1 MPIIEVLTH
10 IAAPPARCFYLAL
23 SVDLHVVSA
32 RQTHEQV
39 VGGVR
44 SGLLRLGDE
53 VTFCARHFGIWQTL
67 TSKITEYQ
75 APAYFCDEMQRGAF
89 KTMRHEHHFEPQ
101 GAGTLMRDVF
111 NFTSPLGLLGKLA
124 DALVLSE
131 YLRRFLVQRGAVVK
145 HYAETNAWQ
154 TVLPA
159 GSEIS
164 LWHSR

>member
-1 MPIIEVLTH
+1 MPTIEVITR
-10 IAAPPARCFYLAL
+10 IAAPQLRCFHLAL
-23 SVDLHVVSA
+23 SVDLHAVST
-32 RQTHEQV
+32 RQTQEQI

-44 SGLLRLGDE
+44 SGLLHLGDE
-53 VTFCARHFGIWQTL
+53 VTFRARHFGIWQTL

-75 APAYFCDEMQRGAF
+75 APGYFCDEMQRGAF
-89 KTMRHEHHFEPQ
+89 KAMRHEHYFELD
-101 GAGTLMRDVF
+101 GAVTSMRDVF
-111 NFTSPLGLLGKLA
+111 QFTSPLGWLGKVV

-159 GSEIS
+159 GS
-164 LWHSR
+164 